1 LYYKEAMLP
10 EEIKHQSLRV
20 MKQDLAAKE
29 EYSKET
35 IEGTRLEAMENIV
48 KYQEQTRKW
57 RDSQVVRKLIQDGDL
72 VLRRKPNAAN
82 AGKLQPKWEG
92 SYTAKAAARP
102 VSFYLTDGE
111 GKTTTHT

>member
-1 LYYKEAMLP
+1 
-10 EEIKHQSLRV
+10 

-57 RDSQVVRKLIQDGDL
+57 RDSQVVRKLI
-72 VLRRKPNAAN
+72 
-82 AGKLQPKWEG
+82 
-92 SYTAKAAARP
+92 
-102 VSFYLTDGE
+102 
-111 GKTTTHT
+111 